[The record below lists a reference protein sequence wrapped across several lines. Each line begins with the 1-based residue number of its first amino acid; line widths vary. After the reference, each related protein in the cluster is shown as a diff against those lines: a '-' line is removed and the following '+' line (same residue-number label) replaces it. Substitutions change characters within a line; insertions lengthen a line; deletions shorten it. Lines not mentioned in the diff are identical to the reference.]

1 MNSSFSF
8 NSSWCQNIARAARN
22 GINCSPHT
30 ATTKFAFSY
39 VFIILLCLDEAAEDG
54 LEGHENHG
62 LRALGGGLPAA
73 VADGVLGLQGEEEAG
88 GEAIDEKD
96 AGRPAGRLLE
106 GRQVLRQQVAVE
118 VAGDVVEDSKEQPGQ
133 VEAGRKHHHHPQP
146 RGV

>member
-1 MNSSFSF
+1 MLLGGGGKDFIQFLAALTILPRAILKNRMNSSFSF

-22 GINCSPHT
+22 GIKCSPHT

-88 GEAIDEKD
+88 REAVDLQD
-96 AGRPAGRLLE
+96 AGRPAGFGLF
-106 GRQVLRQQVAVE
+106 GWQIF
-118 VAGDVVEDSKEQPGQ
+118 
-133 VEAGRKHHHHPQP
+133 
-146 RGV
+146 